1 MSGGGE
7 RDDTHIPRLPPL
19 LTTPEAARL
28 LRVHRN
34 TLDREREAGRVRC
47 VRIGRRVF
55 FTEGQLRDYLDRQSD
70 EQQEPQG
77 GL

>member
-1 MSGGGE
+1 
-7 RDDTHIPRLPPL
+7 L

-34 TLDREREAGRVRC
+34 TLDREREAGRVKY

-55 FTEGQLRDYLDRQSD
+55 FTEDHLSDYLNNQSD
-70 EQQEPQG
+70 TNN
-77 GL
+77 

>member
-1 MSGGGE
+1 MSDGGD
-7 RDDTHIPRLPPL
+7 RDVPRVPRL

-34 TLDREREAGRVRC
+34 TLDREREAGKVRC

-55 FTEGQLRDYLDRQSD
+55 FTEEHLRDYLDDQSD
-70 EQQEPQG
+70 NRG
-77 GL
+77 